1 VNVPGYVADFVNL
14 VFVPAGLALIMFRMG
29 LTLTLADFR
38 RLATAPGMVLATLGG
53 QLIAMPLLAL
63 AVIWAFRLP
72 PPMAIGL
79 FALAISPAGTTSN
92 ALTFLGR
99 GNVALAVM
107 VTALSSFITVF
118 TIPVLLGWALPRF
131 LGEGE
136 APQLSVSGTIL
147 QLVKI
152 TVIPIATGMVVRRV
166 APVAAARLAVWLR
179 PVALIVLLG
188 IIVFSLLANFELVVA
203 NLLQAGIAILVLNVA
218 AMGVGLLIGRTIRAT
233 GRDAMTIAIEIGVH
247 NATLATFLTLSV
259 LHRLDLAIVPTIY
272 GLIMVANAGLLIRWF
287 NRQGSRS
294 IAEP

>member
-1 VNVPGYVADFVNL
+1 
-14 VFVPAGLALIMFRMG
+14 MFSMG

>member
-1 VNVPGYVADFVNL
+1 MNVPGYVADFVNL
-14 VFVPAGLALIMFRMG
+14 VFVPAGLALIMFSMG